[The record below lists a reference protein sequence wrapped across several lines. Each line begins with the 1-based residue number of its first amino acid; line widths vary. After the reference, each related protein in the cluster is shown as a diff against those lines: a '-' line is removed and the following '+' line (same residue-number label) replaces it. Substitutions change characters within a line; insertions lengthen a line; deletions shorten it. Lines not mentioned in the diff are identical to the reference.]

1 MLQSDILKSQKNS
14 YRNCYK
20 QVVQT
25 ANELAAAIN
34 ELNEMINIQGSCYN
48 VNDVNGGTNYLSHLL
63 EKERSIYNNIVN
75 NILPDINSKIE
86 NLNYRVNDALQQ
98 EALESEA

>member
-20 QVVQT
+20 QIVQT

-34 ELNEMINIQGSCYN
+34 VLNEMINIQGS
-48 VNDVNGGTNYLSHLL
+48 
-63 EKERSIYNNIVN
+63 
-75 NILPDINSKIE
+75 
-86 NLNYRVNDALQQ
+86 
-98 EALESEA
+98 

>member
-1 MLQSDILKSQKNS
+1 MLQSDILKNQKNS
-14 YRNCYK
+14 YINCYR

-25 ANELAAAIN
+25 ANELAGAIIV
-34 ELNEMINIQGSCYN
+34 LNEMINIQGSCYN
-48 VNDVNGGTNYLSHLL
+48 VNDVSGGTNYLSHLL
-63 EKERSIYNNIVN
+63 EQEKSIHNNIVN

-86 NLNYRVNDALQQ
+86 NLNYRMNDALQQ